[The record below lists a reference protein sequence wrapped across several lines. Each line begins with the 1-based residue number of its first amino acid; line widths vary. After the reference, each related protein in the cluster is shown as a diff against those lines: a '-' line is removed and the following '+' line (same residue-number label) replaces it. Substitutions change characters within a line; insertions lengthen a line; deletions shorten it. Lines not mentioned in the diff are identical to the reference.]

1 MTTHVSSLEELSK
14 TLDNVT
20 DVTYDYSND
29 VNHKLWKAIIPVTT
43 GCGNEDI
50 KCLSY
55 TKGVFKTI
63 VNGVPQYKESGTL
76 FGRWQPKSSSV
87 TVTPISTP
95 TSNTAISDAT
105 HDLVEAKLTTA
116 VHDTVLGENNVLS
129 SEDAVYEQ
137 AAEGAVVGSVLGKG
151 LKEGTHLAASGA
163 RSILSTRWG
172 QNALNY
178 FNSSAKKPHDM
189 KVNTDFSIDCQPTI
203 TDEKGRKDT
212 FNLKGRL
219 AKIIKL
225 ISPTET
231 STHDYFLFFKIDTK
245 FSENNNHQPNIN
257 HLSPAERVICK
268 YLEYLIIPINGSQWL
283 YIESAN
289 GGGRYRRTRRK
300 RKSKKRRSR
309 GRKIKK

>member
-1 MTTHVSSLEELSK
+1 VL
-14 TLDNVT
+14 
-20 DVTYDYSND
+20 
-29 VNHKLWKAIIPVTT
+29 
-43 GCGNEDI
+43 
-50 KCLSY
+50 
-55 TKGVFKTI
+55 
-63 VNGVPQYKESGTL
+63 QYKESDTL

-95 TSNTAISDAT
+95 TSNTAISDASREF
-105 HDLVEAKLTTA
+105 VEAKLTTA
-116 VHDTVLGENNVLS
+116 ADTAVFGENNVFS
-129 SEDAVYEQ
+129 QVNESNVQ
-137 AAEGAVVGSVLGKG
+137 GAEGAVAGAVIGEG

-189 KVNTDFSIDCQPTI
+189 KLNTDFSIGCQPIQDPTPGA
-203 TDEKGRKDT
+203 KKKYN

-219 AKIIKL
+219 EKIIKL

-257 HLSPAERVICK
+257 HLSPAERVICD
-268 YLEYLIIPINGSQWL
+268 YLIIPINGSQWL